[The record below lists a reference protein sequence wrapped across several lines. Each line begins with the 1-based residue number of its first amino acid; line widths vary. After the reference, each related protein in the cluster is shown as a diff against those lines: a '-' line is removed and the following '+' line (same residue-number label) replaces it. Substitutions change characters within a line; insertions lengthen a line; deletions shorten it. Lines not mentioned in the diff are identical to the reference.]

1 MSSLA
6 ARMQAR
12 WSGFSA
18 REQGLLRASG
28 WLCLV
33 ALVWWVGLAPAL
45 SALRQAER
53 QRPLLDAQWQ
63 QMQRLQAQARAI
75 QAQPA
80 LAAQQTRQALEASLK
95 PLGTAAQLTAQGDR
109 LTVTFRAVSAEA
121 WAQWLAQ
128 VRLNARALP
137 AETRL
142 QRGAS
147 GAWDGTVVFNLAGS

>member
-1 MSSLA
+1 MSLA
-6 ARMQAR
+6 AGLQAR
-12 WSGFSA
+12 WSGLSA
-18 REQGLLRASG
+18 REQSLLRASG
-28 WLCLV
+28 WLCLA
-33 ALVWWVGLAPAL
+33 ALVWWLGLAPAF

-63 QMQRLQAQARAI
+63 QMQHLQAQARAI

-80 LAAQQTRQALEASLK
+80 LAAQQTRQALEASVK
-95 PLGTAAQLTAQGDR
+95 SLGPAAQLTAQGDR

-142 QRGAS
+142 LRGAS

>member
-1 MSSLA
+1 MSLVAQLQS
-6 ARMQAR
+6 R
-12 WSGFSA
+12 WSGLSS
-18 REQGLLRASG
+18 REQGLLRLGG
-28 WLCLV
+28 WLCLL
-33 ALVWWVGLAPAL
+33 ALIWWLGLAPAL

-80 LAAQQTRQALEASLK
+80 LAAQETRRALEASLK
-95 PLGTAAQLTAQGDR
+95 PLGAAAQMSVQGER
-109 LTVTFRAVSAEA
+109 LTVSFRGVSAEA
-121 WAQWLAQ
+121 WAQWLTQ

-137 AETRL
+137 SETRL

-147 GAWDGTVVFNLAGS
+147 GAWDGTVVFNVAGS